1 MTSTFKKSASKQH
14 GIHRGAN
21 ELRVKFNQ
29 ALALHQSGQ
38 YADADLIYQAIV
50 QRDPKHFD
58 ALHMSGVIAH
68 QRGDSRLAAKLIS
81 RALAVNPWS
90 AAAHSNKGAAQ
101 RAQGQHA
108 DALASFDRAIGLS
121 PGDAMAHMNRGLVL
135 LDLHRYEAALAS
147 SLTAVSI
154 KADYAEAHLNCGV
167 ALEAL
172 RQFESALD
180 SAERS
185 LRLDPAQA
193 KGWNN
198 RGNALRALHH
208 LHEAELSYRQAVA
221 LNPHYSEA
229 HYNLGNVLG
238 DTLHHQ
244 AALASF
250 DQAIAL
256 NPGLAD
262 AHYGRGLELIEL
274 KRQDQALASFA
285 QVATLCPEYPELQGI
300 DLLTRLS
307 IGQWDGCDQGLRE
320 LSERLDRGELAC
332 APLVATVAS
341 GSPKTQ
347 QQAAKLWIQH
357 KFPPVSWPLLKRPQ
371 RTGSKIRVA
380 YFSADFDEHPV
391 SYLMAEVFETHDR
404 SQFELYA
411 FALGPRKADGM
422 TGRIAANF
430 DAFIEVG
437 QASDREIAQ
446 HARHLAIDIAVD
458 LGGHTLHGRTGVFAQ
473 RAAPIQLSYIGYLGT
488 TGAAYYDYLLADH
501 CLIPE
506 QHQAHYCEKILYL
519 PSYQA
524 NDRQRAIADHRFTRS
539 EIGLPATGFVYCCF
553 NNNFKISPTTF
564 DGWMRILA
572 AVEGS
577 VLMLYADNPFVA
589 ANLKKEAAARQIAPE
604 RLIFVGRLPRPLY
617 LARYRVADLF
627 LDTLPYNAGA
637 TASDALWAG
646 LPVLTCRGES
656 FASRMAASLLTA
668 IELPELITENQADF
682 ESLAIELA
690 QEPQRLHALRNRL
703 AANRHQTPL
712 FDTLAFTRSL
722 ESGFVQM
729 LERHWAALPPEHIH
743 VKPARRPASN

>member
-1 MTSTFKKSASKQH
+1 MTSTSKKSASKQH
-14 GIHRGAN
+14 GIHSATHA
-21 ELRVKFNQ
+21 LRVKFNQ

-38 YADADLIYQAIV
+38 WTEAHSLYQAIV

-68 QRGDSRLAAKLIS
+68 QRGDSGLAANLIS

-121 PGDAMAHMNRGLVL
+121 PGDAMAHMNRGLAL
-135 LDLHRYEAALAS
+135 LDLHRHEEALAS
-147 SLTAVSI
+147 SLKAVSI
-154 KADYAEAHLNCGV
+154 KADYAQAHLNCGV

-172 RQFESALD
+172 RQFESALE
-180 SAERS
+180 S
-185 LRLDPAQA
+185 
-193 KGWNN
+193 
-198 RGNALRALHH
+198 
-208 LHEAELSYRQAVA
+208 AELSYRQAVA
-221 LNPHYSEA
+221 LDPHYSEA

-238 DTLHHQ
+238 DALHHQ

-262 AHYGRGLELIEL
+262 AHHGRGLELIEL
-274 KRQDQALASFA
+274 KRQDEALASFA
-285 QVATLCPEYPELQGI
+285 QVAAICPDYPELQGI

-307 IGQWDGCDQGLRE
+307 IGQWDGCDQRLRE
-320 LSERLDRGELAC
+320 LSDRLGRGELAY

-341 GSPKTQ
+341 ASPKTQ

-357 KFPPVSWPLLKRPQ
+357 KFPPVSWPLLSRPQ
-371 RTGSKIRVA
+371 RTGVKIRVA
-380 YFSADFDEHPV
+380 YFSADFGEHPV
-391 SYLMAEVFETHDR
+391 SYLMAEVFEMHDR

-473 RAAPIQLSYIGYLGT
+473 RAAPIQVSYIGYLGT
-488 TGAAYYDYLLADH
+488 TGAAYYDYLLADD

-524 NDRQRAIADHRFTRS
+524 NDRQRAIADHRFARS
-539 EIGLPATGFVYCCF
+539 EIGLPSTGFVYCCF
-553 NNNFKISPTTF
+553 NNNFKISPSTF

-577 VLMLYADNPFVA
+577 GLMLYADNPFIA
-589 ANLKKEAAARQIAPE
+589 TNLKKEAAARQIAPY
-604 RLIFVGRLPRPLY
+604 RLVFVGRLPRPLY
-617 LARYRVADLF
+617 LARYMVADLF

-656 FASRMAASLLTA
+656 LASRMAASLLTA
-668 IELPELITENQADF
+668 IELPELIIENQADF
-682 ESLAIELA
+682 ETLAIELA
-690 QEPQRLHALRNRL
+690 QEPQRLQGLRDRL

-712 FDTLAFTRSL
+712 FDTPAFTRSL
-722 ESGFVQM
+722 ESGFIQM

-743 VKPARRPASN
+743 VKPA